1 MSEFFVKLVIANI
14 HRAYQ
19 NNNTATSQSY
29 FLEILVTVA
38 IEKIREH
45 IVKEGEL
52 ESKRKINQ
60 QAQQSASISEVK
72 IEGEDKMATLKKEME
87 DIDHELL
94 TINREI
100 YAAVKMIGDL
110 VYNELV
116 SVKIAQDIVRE
127 ITARDKNIG
136 QRRRRHH

>member
-1 MSEFFVKLVIANI
+1 MMSEFFVKLVIANI

-45 IVKEGEL
+45 ILKEGEL

-60 QAQQSASISEVK
+60 QAQ
-72 IEGEDKMATLKKEME
+72 
-87 DIDHELL
+87 
-94 TINREI
+94 
-100 YAAVKMIGDL
+100 
-110 VYNELV
+110 
-116 SVKIAQDIVRE
+116 
-127 ITARDKNIG
+127 
-136 QRRRRHH
+136 